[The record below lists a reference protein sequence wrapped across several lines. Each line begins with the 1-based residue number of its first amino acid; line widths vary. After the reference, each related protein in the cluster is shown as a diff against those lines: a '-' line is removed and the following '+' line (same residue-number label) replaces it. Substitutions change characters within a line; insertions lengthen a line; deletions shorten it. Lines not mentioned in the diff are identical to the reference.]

1 MKELLLRLN
10 RLTGITFYLCGVH
23 TNKMQT
29 VHEGVVFDSD
39 TPEWLQKFIS
49 GGNRL
54 LVFEQNSQRKQYYM
68 WQLDDSNVVVILDD
82 AHFTSLTQILNKML
96 LSLPYSLSE
105 TGEASAGDLK
115 TANNMLADLQQR
127 LDKALN
133 EKAAALD
140 SLDKLTKENTSLAY
154 MNKDQS
160 IRLKDALAK
169 NLELNHTLKEY
180 KTTSA
185 VPTATDS
192 SIIQLREENA
202 RFAGEIQQMQ
212 ERYQKLSDKL
222 NAIRQN
228 TSTEYTDDND
238 TSKGLFKL
246 INALNIV
253 IETGDASMLDLKK
266 LAMFVHV
273 PVQAELE
280 RNPAAVKA
288 IISKLLGME
297 RSGQLTAFQTKKLNE
312 VVL

>member
-49 GGNRL
+49 GGNQL

-105 TGEASAGDLK
+105 TGEATAGDLK

-127 LDKALN
+127 LDKALT

-140 SLDKLTKENTSLAY
+140 SVDKLTKENASLAD

-192 SIIQLREENA
+192 SITQLREENA
-202 RFAGEIQQMQ
+202 RFAEEIRQMQ

-222 NAIRQN
+222 NSIRQN

-253 IETGDASMLDLKK
+253 TETGDASMLDLKK